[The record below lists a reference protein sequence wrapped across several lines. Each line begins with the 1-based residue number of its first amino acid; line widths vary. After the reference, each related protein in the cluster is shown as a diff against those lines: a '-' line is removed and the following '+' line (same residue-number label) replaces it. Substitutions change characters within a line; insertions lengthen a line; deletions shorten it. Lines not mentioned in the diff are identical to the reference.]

1 MEGGD
6 IVRNIWLSFL
16 NNLRPKFWNERLRPQ
31 NKSRFLDTLELG
43 RGKDRGPDKYILLSF
58 KHFTVIH
65 KQSIY
70 IPLLVLMMSSR
81 KLYIL

>member
-6 IVRNIWLSFL
+6 TVRNTWLSFL

-43 RGKDRGPDKYILLSF
+43 RGKDRGPDKYIL
-58 KHFTVIH
+58 
-65 KQSIY
+65 SIY
-70 IPLLVLMMSSR
+70 LSDEAIHI
-81 KLYIL
+81 ILFVWYLIKNY